1 MSPLEA
7 TLLTLTGIYLLNQ
20 CSILYQVHGVHVLE
34 DIDAPAPPSWPS
46 VSLIIPACNEE
57 STIEEAMETLLAID
71 YPAIQIL
78 AINDRSTDATGEI
91 LDRIAGDHTKLEVVH
106 VDALP
111 EGWLGKVHAMHV
123 GTQAATG
130 DFLLYADA
138 DVHFGPTAIRK
149 AVAWAERDAVDL
161 VSLLPRLT
169 SPTIAVGALVL
180 GFGGAFF
187 STFKPRAINSDT
199 PGAYGGIGA
208 FNLVR
213 KSTFEETEGW
223 PWLRMEIA
231 DDVGLGLLL
240 HRHGGRGRIGLAYED
255 LALTWYADVPAM
267 VAGLEKNTFAIAGR
281 FSALRCV
288 LISLLVV
295 VMTLSPCLILA
306 TPFMPV
312 GLLALGAAM
321 TGPLLAPRR
330 LAMPWLSYLL
340 SPLAGFVLSYIALR
354 SSWATTRRGA
364 VVWRGTQYDIAELR
378 ENQRV
383 IV

>member
-255 LALTWYADVPAM
+255 LALTWYDIGQPALRHTQPFSQPDRPYGS
-267 VAGLEKNTFAIAGR
+267 ASILIPCAGARLTLNGEQANGYPQPREWDGLEFSSCALAFAE
-281 FSALRCV
+281 
-288 LISLLVV
+288 
-295 VMTLSPCLILA
+295 
-306 TPFMPV
+306 
-312 GLLALGAAM
+312 
-321 TGPLLAPRR
+321 
-330 LAMPWLSYLL
+330 
-340 SPLAGFVLSYIALR
+340 
-354 SSWATTRRGA
+354 SWTE
-364 VVWRGTQYDIAELR
+364 WP
-378 ENQRV
+378 
-383 IV
+383 